1 MSGYA
6 DEKAVCIQESD
17 IVGWHNMYWPGG
29 QMKVCFRPGGNF
41 FCADQQAASTW
52 RIVDGE
58 ILLDW
63 QHYGRF
69 VLSASEGKNLK
80 GYALHQDDEKK
91 WRKTLY
97 FGALTPV
104 EKLLLGD
111 GEGTEWEF
119 KSPEGTVSIEF
130 RGDGENH
137 FVCPTKR
144 GEGHWSIN
152 KKGKTVII
160 DWGKHGKY
168 ELDVDVKK
176 KTLDGYHIRE
186 GVEDPDEDKDAREAV
201 FKRNLVKP
209 EAIAPEE
216 DGDDDGENG
225 HGHSHGVGHGEG
237 HDHGGGI
244 VSLGCLSIVS
254 EKFMVDRE
262 NQVDKNF
269 ETTFGFER
277 LGPGDST
284 GFTAWVQDG
293 KGQRISEPVKGDRHG
308 NHIHFTVMPA
318 ASNAQTFAISCG
330 DQVSAISVH
339 AGAAPTS
346 GGIMSPIEDA
356 DGKLAGFIELKLHDD
371 AGDLELW
378 LCKDG
383 AMSDPLDFPADTD
396 ITVTFATHDD
406 KSVQLNVRN
415 NEENEDEDGNPT
427 MRDGKTNYFIFPGES
442 GQDPSWLEDSK
453 FRSTTIVK
461 FTVESK
467 TYTTPPFV
475 LVPHT

>member
-6 DEKAVCIQESD
+6 DEKMACIQESD
-17 IVGWHNMYWPGG
+17 VVGWHNMYWPGG

-41 FCADQQAASTW
+41 YCAEYQAASTW

-58 ILLDW
+58 ILVDW

-69 VLSASEGKNLK
+69 IFSVSEGRHLN
-80 GYALHQDDEKK
+80 GYALHQDDAKK

-104 EKLLLGD
+104 EKLMLGD

-119 KSPEGTVSIEF
+119 KSPEGTLLVEF
-130 RGDGENH
+130 RADGENQ
-137 FVCPTKR
+137 FVCRTQR
-144 GEGHWSIN
+144 GEGHWSID
-152 KKGKTVII
+152 KRGKTVII

-176 KTLDGYHIRE
+176 KILDGYHIRE

-209 EAIAPEE
+209 EVIAPE
-216 DGDDDGENG
+216 DDD
-225 HGHSHGVGHGEG
+225 GEG

-244 VSLGCLSIVS
+244 VSLGSLSIGS

-269 ETTFGFER
+269 HTTFGVER
-277 LGPGDST
+277 VGPGDST
-284 GFTAWVQDG
+284 GLTAWVQDA
-293 KGQRISEPVKGDRHG
+293 KGQRISEPVTGESHA
-308 NHIHFTVMPA
+308 NHIHFTVLPLA
-318 ASNAQTFAISCG
+318 PDAETFAISCG
-330 DQVSAISVH
+330 DKVSAISVH
-339 AGAAPTS
+339 PGAAPTS
-346 GGIMSPIEDA
+346 GGVLSPIEDA

-383 AMSDPLDFPADTD
+383 AMSQPLDFPAATD
-396 ITVTFATHDD
+396 ITVTFPTHGDR
-406 KSVQLNVRN
+406 SVQLNVRN
-415 NEENEDEDGNPT
+415 NDENEDEDGNPT

-442 GQDPSWLEDSK
+442 GQDPSWLEDSN

-461 FTVESK
+461 FTVEGN
-467 TYTTPPFV
+467 TYATPPFV